1 MTITPLENPSAPV
14 GHTAKRRAIIRT
26 VVEVAA
32 PLIAYYGLR
41 AAGNSEYVAL
51 LAATVVAGLPVAYG
65 LATTR
70 RVYPYAGYLMLMF
83 GMTLTVALV
92 TTDPQLILAGQTLVG
107 AAAAMVFLF
116 SCVIGEPMT
125 RFVAE
130 RFMPADDPMSVTVQ
144 ALHTRLSMVVGVGM
158 LAQVAICLAIIFS
171 QPFDVA
177 NGLVNLVGYLAV
189 LLIGGVIMLMVR
201 RRKVSAF
208 ACVGAPTGEGSYRRL
223 P

>member
-1 MTITPLENPSAPV
+1 MTISQLENQPAPV
-14 GHTAKRRAIIRT
+14 ADTTKRRAIVRT

-32 PLIAYYGLR
+32 PLVAFYGLR

-51 LAATVVAGLPVAYG
+51 LTATIVAGLPVAYG

-70 RVYPYAGYLMLMF
+70 RLDPYAGYLMVMF
-83 GMTLTVALV
+83 GMTLTVALL

-107 AAAAMVFLF
+107 AAAAMVFLL
-116 SCVIGEPMT
+116 SCLIGKPMT

-130 RFMPADDPMSVTVQ
+130 RFMPADAPISVSVQ
-144 ALHTRLSMVVGVGM
+144 ALHTRLSMVVGVAM
-158 LAQVAICLAIIFS
+158 LIQVAACLAIIFS

-189 LLIGGVIMLMVR
+189 PIIGGIVVLMVR
-201 RRKVSAF
+201 RFRKVST
-208 ACVGAPTGEGSYRRL
+208 APTTLKPTSR
-223 P
+223 